1 MMRFM
6 VRIQPGGEMPY
17 YIDQDGH
24 KYGSVY
30 DLKRPFKTFDA
41 AHDVVEKHRARQV
54 VVQEVAEVLPHPSYE
69 RDTSLDFFLG
79 GFAAGIISALTVIFL
94 IGYLT

>member
-1 MMRFM
+1 MKFI
-6 VRIQPGGEMPY
+6 VRVQPGGEMPY

-41 AHDVVEKHRARQV
+41 AHDVVEKHRARQAV
-54 VVQEVAEVLPHPSYE
+54 LQEVSEVLPHPSYE
-69 RDTSLDFFLG
+69 KEDIWGLVLTGFVAGVFSTLILGFLTG
-79 GFAAGIISALTVIFL
+79 HLT
-94 IGYLT
+94 